1 MLARGLTRAGIVLVL
16 GGLGVLVWRLLVLAG
31 LPTTYRGRS
40 VPAGMSLA
48 YGESALRL
56 VDDRLGASL
65 ETLLLALVLGA
76 VVGFGAAALRAATTP
91 APGTATRP
99 LGPPSGIP
107 GQPVG
112 AAQGAPVAS
121 SSSDGVGQVVGG
133 VGWLVGLLWTPPVPV
148 ALAVVVLAVMVP
160 GSGGAARSTVP
171 VVALGG
177 VVALLVG
184 VAASERWRRRAWLA
198 GVVGGAAAVGR
209 SLAAITGALVVAE
222 LVSGRPGVGG
232 LLAQALVTQDRYVV
246 ADAATALLLIAL
258 VGQLVGAVAGSWL
271 DRLDPTPDPAFDPA
285 THPAPN
291 LAAPGQPRPPSPVA
305 GERSVLGTVLRVG
318 ALATLVV
325 PVLLL
330 AGSLFAGNTNR
341 FDLAHPMAGASAAHP
356 LGTDQ
361 LGRDVLAR
369 LLVGVQH
376 ALLSALGGVLLAA
389 VVGVAWGALAVLVA
403 RRLPGAGGPVAEVVL
418 APARLVT
425 VAPLLLAG
433 IILAGADR
441 WPATLVV
448 AVVVAPRVA
457 AAVAELDRPVPYPV
471 TTLLR
476 TVGGLLLAAVGVA
489 VAVLVGLG
497 LLGLVAHPPTPS
509 LGGVLSDSL
518 PTLIGSDEGV
528 YAAVVALLTTVPW
541 LLAGSALLRHPRRP
555 EALATLDS

>member
-1 MLARGLTRAGIVLVL
+1 
-16 GGLGVLVWRLLVLAG
+16 
-31 LPTTYRGRS
+31 
-40 VPAGMSLA
+40 
-48 YGESALRL
+48 
-56 VDDRLGASL
+56 
-65 ETLLLALVLGA
+65 
-76 VVGFGAAALRAATTP
+76 
-91 APGTATRP
+91 
-99 LGPPSGIP
+99 
-107 GQPVG
+107 
-112 AAQGAPVAS
+112 
-121 SSSDGVGQVVGG
+121 
-133 VGWLVGLLWTPPVPV
+133 
-148 ALAVVVLAVMVP
+148 
-160 GSGGAARSTVP
+160 
-171 VVALGG
+171 
-177 VVALLVG
+177 
-184 VAASERWRRRAWLA
+184 
-198 GVVGGAAAVGR
+198 
-209 SLAAITGALVVAE
+209 
-222 LVSGRPGVGG
+222 
-232 LLAQALVTQDRYVV
+232 
-246 ADAATALLLIAL
+246 
-258 VGQLVGAVAGSWL
+258 
-271 DRLDPTPDPAFDPA
+271 
-285 THPAPN
+285 
-291 LAAPGQPRPPSPVA
+291 
-305 GERSVLGTVLRVG
+305 
-318 ALATLVV
+318 
-325 PVLLL
+325 
-330 AGSLFAGNTNR
+330 
-341 FDLAHPMAGASAAHP
+341 
-356 LGTDQ
+356 
-361 LGRDVLAR
+361 VLAR

-457 AAVAELDRPVPYPV
+457 AAVAELDRPVPFPV

-497 LLGLVAHPPTPS
+497 LLGLIAHPPTPS